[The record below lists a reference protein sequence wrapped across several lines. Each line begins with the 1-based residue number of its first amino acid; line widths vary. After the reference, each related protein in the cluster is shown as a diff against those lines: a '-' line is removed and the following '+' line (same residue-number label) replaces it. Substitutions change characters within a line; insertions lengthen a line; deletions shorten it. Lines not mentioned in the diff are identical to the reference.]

1 MGRIRM
7 FWNRMTNPNAGKVY
21 IFGKNH
27 VGGVW
32 LNHDEAL
39 KVSAL
44 WACINVVSKAIAS
57 SHWDVFRENLS
68 TGDRDYLPNSRAHYL
83 FNVRPNPETTP
94 IAFNETCIAIAMLW
108 GNFYAE
114 IERDLQNRPVALWQL
129 DPNRCCLERGFLDGE
144 GFFIADREGD
154 LFLRVQNYDR
164 ADTYLS
170 YEDVYH
176 VHGLGIDGSSGLD
189 LVSVAARTLLQSLA
203 VDRFAL
209 KFYENGTSMG
219 GVLSTDKDLDQD
231 KLEGIRKAV
240 EGRITG
246 IDNAFKFLLLGGG
259 LKWESLTQSLGDS
272 QYIDNRYLLIEEV
285 CRWAGVPPHK
295 IAHLL
300 RATFSNIEHQGIE
313 FTRDTLTP
321 WAKRC
326 EQEADYKIIPPGPIS
341 IQVNLDWCSE
351 GDAKSRAEVDAIL
364 VTNGLARR
372 NEIRKKRGQN
382 SLGKEGDMLTVQSQ
396 FTTLE
401 KIAQAPPPGSTS
413 PKAPGVNDPNNPD
426 PNAPPDPA
434 IQKKNGIK
442 SILRAAALRGIRRQN
457 QRIEQTERS
466 VRATMTRQRISRMTT
481 ADFERAFSGGEPQ
494 HLDFMCREM
503 EDVIS
508 MCRPMGVLF
517 DVSGM
522 DAKVKELCAAE
533 KTLILTAKNGGT
545 ISAWCN
551 AEGRA
556 DDVSEELLKFAFEAV
571 SI

>member
-1 MGRIRM
+1 MGRIRQV
-7 FWNRMTNPNAGKVY
+7 WDRLTNPNAGKVY

-27 VGGVW
+27 IGGVW
-32 LNHDEAL
+32 LSHDEAL

-44 WACINVVSKAIAS
+44 WACISVVSKAIAS
-57 SHWDVFRENLS
+57 SQWDVFREDPNS
-68 TGDRDYLPNSRAHYL
+68 GNRDYLPNSRAYYL

-94 IAFNETCIAIAMLW
+94 IAFNETTIAVAMLW

-114 IERDLQNRPVALWQL
+114 IERDMQNRPVALWQL
-129 DPNRCCLERGFLDGE
+129 DPTRCCLERGYLDDNGY
-144 GFFIADREGD
+144 FHDDRNGN
-154 LFLRVQNYDR
+154 LFLRVMNYDR
-164 ADTYLS
+164 PDTYLD

-176 VHGLGIDGSSGLD
+176 VHGLGVDGTSGLD

-203 VDRFAL
+203 IERFAL

-219 GVLSTDKDLDQD
+219 GVLSTEKDLDQD
-231 KLEGIRKAV
+231 KLESIRKSV

-246 IDNAFKFLLLGGG
+246 VDNAFKFLLLGGG

-272 QYIDNRYLLIEEV
+272 QYMDNRYFLIEEI

-313 FTRDTLTP
+313 FTRDALTP

-326 EQEADYKIIPPGPIS
+326 EQETDYKILPPGPIT
-341 IQVNLDWCSE
+341 IRINLEWCSE

-382 SLGKEGDMLTVQSQ
+382 SLGKEGEMLTVQSQ

-401 KIAQAPPPGSTS
+401 KIAQAPPPGSRPPAS
-413 PKAPGVNDPNNPD
+413 PGGNDPNNPND
-426 PNAPPDPA
+426 PNEPPDPA
-434 IQKKNGIK
+434 TQKKQAIK
-442 SILRAAALRGIRRQN
+442 SVLRAAVVRGLRRQN
-457 QRIEQTERS
+457 QRIEQTEKA
-466 VRATMTRQRISRMTT
+466 VRASAIKFRAT
-481 ADFERAFSGGEPQ
+481 ALRFDTIFSGTEPA
-494 HLDFMCREM
+494 HIDFMCREM
-503 EDVIS
+503 EDVMS
-508 MCRPMGVLF
+508 ACRPLDVVF
-517 DVSGM
+517 DVSGLN
-522 DAKVKELCAAE
+522 AKIKELCAAE
-533 KTLILTAKNGGT
+533 KTLIVKAKNQGN

-551 AEGRA
+551 VEGRA
-556 DDVSEELLKFAFEAV
+556 DEISEELLKFAFDAV